1 MGEEKFR
8 VNGKLYTTD
17 ASGNYIEFFPTV
29 QHIEELPSSITTTA
43 TSNPWDGWKSKIRL
57 PDICG
62 VTTYNNRVVKVD
74 FADGTF
80 TKALCSE
87 NDTFDL
93 DIGITICLLKKLVG
107 GTKPYNDIIR
117 GVHELIKLQDK
128 LKAMDIEEKRKRR
141 EEQKRRERKNQQRRL
156 EEAQQQMDVVKA
168 GVLEALREHSLKTG
182 DDLM

>member
-1 MGEEKFR
+1 MGEEKFQI
-8 VNGKLYTTD
+8 NGTLYTTD
-17 ASGNYIEFFPTV
+17 ASGNYREFFPTV
-29 QHIEELPSSITTTA
+29 QQMDLNCAHTEPPLPL
-43 TSNPWDGWKSKIRL
+43 DGLTSKIRI

-80 TKALCSE
+80 TKAVCSE

-107 GTKPYNDIIR
+107 GTKAYNDIIR
-117 GVHELIKLQDK
+117 GIHELIKLQDK
-128 LKAMDIEEKRKRR
+128 VKVMDIEEKRKRR

-156 EEAQQQMDVVKA
+156 EEAQQQMDIVKA